1 MTQSKIEYIKNCID
15 QIRERLFQLHN
26 RFENEYDVVNDELWY
41 EIEEQLRKIDVLL
54 ASMEEEIY
62 YL

>member
-15 QIRERLFQLHN
+15 QIRERLFQLHS
-26 RFENEYDVVNDELWY
+26 RLENEYDVVNDELWY
-41 EIEEQLRKIDVLL
+41 EIEEQFRKIDVLL
-54 ASMEEEIY
+54 AIMEEEIY